1 LNASSLL
8 DPLLDQNPVDAALAR
23 HSVGRLLRYW
33 PASHGIENTNYFIRT
48 TDGEFVLTLMERKP
62 FAGDA
67 YFTILDTL
75 QQAGLPVAAPIVDRH
90 GAVSSSVL
98 GRTTI
103 LQHRLPGSHVALP
116 TEIQLLALGR
126 LIARMHIESQGVSSM
141 VPIHPRDLVWMSRT
155 CDSLTTGMR
164 YASARLMED
173 SVATVSTLL
182 RREDVAMLPTGVIH
196 GDIFRDNVL
205 FQDDALCGI
214 IDFHQAARGAWLL
227 DLAVAANDWCCDV
240 RGQLNREKAFALLK
254 GYHTQRPLTR
264 QEIWFF
270 SPFRLYAA
278 LMFWLAR
285 QEVYQQAQQGLQVR
299 SKNPRD
305 MEAIVMMLR
314 RGFEYFDERLFETSR
329 V

>member
-1 LNASSLL
+1 MNASSLL
-8 DPLLDQNPVDAALAR
+8 DPLLDQNPVDDALAR
-23 HSVGRLLRYW
+23 YSVGRLLRYW

-62 FAGDA
+62 FAGGA
-67 YFTILDTL
+67 YYTILDTL
-75 QQAGLPVAAPIVDRH
+75 MQAGLPVAAPIVDRH
-90 GAVSSSVL
+90 GARSSQVR

-103 LQHRLPGSHVALP
+103 LQRRLPGSHVALP
-116 TEIQLLALGR
+116 TEVQLQALGR
-126 LIARMHIESQGVSSM
+126 LIARLHIESQGISSM
-141 VPIHPRDLVWMSRT
+141 VPVHPRDLTWMSGTR
-155 CDSLTTGMR
+155 DSLTTRMR
-164 YASARLMED
+164 YASACLMEE
-173 SVATVSTLL
+173 SLATVSTLL
-182 RREDVAMLPTGVIH
+182 KREDVAMLPTGVIH

-214 IDFHQAARGAWLL
+214 IDFHQAAHGVWLF

-240 RGQLNREKAFALLK
+240 TGQLNREKAFALLK
-254 GYHTQRPLTR
+254 GYHTQRPLSR

-285 QEVYQQAQQGLQVR
+285 QEVYLQAQQGLPVR

-314 RGFEYFDERLFETSR
+314 RGFDYFDERLFEASR

>member
-1 LNASSLL
+1 MNASSLL
-8 DPLLDQNPVDAALAR
+8 NPLLDQNPVDEALAR

-48 TDGEFVLTLMERKP
+48 TDGEFVLTLMEREP
-62 FAGDA
+62 FAGNA

-75 QQAGLPVAAPIVDRH
+75 SHAGLPVAAPIVDRH
-90 GAVSSSVL
+90 GAMSSQVQ

-103 LQHRLPGSHVALP
+103 LQRRLPGFHVALP
-116 TEIQLLALGR
+116 TEIQLQALGR
-126 LIARMHIESQGVSSM
+126 LIARLHIESQGIASM
-141 VPIHPRDLVWMSRT
+141 VPAHPRDLGWMSRT
-155 CDSLTTGMR
+155 CESLTAHMR

-173 SVATVSTLL
+173 SLATVTTLL

-214 IDFHQAARGAWLL
+214 IDFHQAAHGTWLL
-227 DLAVAANDWCCDV
+227 DLAVAANDWCCDA
-240 RGQLNREKAFALLK
+240 RGQLNREKAYALLK
-254 GYHTQRPLTR
+254 GYHTQRPLSR
-264 QEIWFF
+264 QEFWFF

-278 LMFWLAR
+278 FMFWLAR

-305 MEAIVMMLR
+305 MEAIVTMLL
-314 RGFEYFDERLFETSR
+314 RGFDYFDERLFETSR